1 MMSEGY
7 VYMLGGVDPCGVARN
22 IKCDEAGRAVSS
34 DAEDVRERL
43 QRIEAALA
51 KVQPMQTIE
60 VDLSPERLEAYGLV
74 SCPFVNSARNT
85 CKGLRDDPDHCVRWD
100 DEREVAVLN
109 QRCPLLGGAVLVR
122 RK

>member
-1 MMSEGY
+1 MSEGY

-34 DAEDVRERL
+34 DAEDVRARL
-43 QRIEAALA
+43 ERIEAELA
-51 KVQPMQTIE
+51 KVQTMQTIA
-60 VDLSPERLEAYGLV
+60 VDLSPERIEADGFAYG
-74 SCPFVNSARNT
+74 CPLRRGEWNT
-85 CKGLRDDPDHCVRWD
+85 CRGLRDDPDHCVRWD